1 MYLNARNTYH
11 TVVQLKMQEQ
21 VPEKIFVADL
31 ELNTAKVK
39 STMNTSWNTLQ
50 QLDIQLTTAFLKEKY
65 MPESEF

>member
-1 MYLNARNTYH
+1 MYLNAINTYH

-31 ELNTAKVK
+31 EFNTAKVK

-50 QLDIQLTTAFLKEKY
+50 
-65 MPESEF
+65 